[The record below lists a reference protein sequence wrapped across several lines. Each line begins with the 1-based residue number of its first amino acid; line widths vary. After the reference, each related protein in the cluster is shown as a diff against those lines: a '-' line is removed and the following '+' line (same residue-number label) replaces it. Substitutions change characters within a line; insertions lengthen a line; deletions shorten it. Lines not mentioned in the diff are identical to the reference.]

1 MAKYL
6 NRLAARM
13 ALANLKE
20 SKNWMV
26 TRKLICE
33 TVDGNAEF
41 DAGEMIN
48 VGGDEEGNLV
58 LDGSAAVVVIS
69 DPEIA
74 SKIADIL
81 ASADELSDVNF
92 VSKPALDAVLDG
104 EDVED
109 VVDSLGDAEGD
120 DDNVEVAEVDVDEE
134 KKESVEDK
142 YSKFAE
148 NTIKAHKMLACE
160 SVVIAEETTPINMS
174 RIKTMTVKKES
185 YDDYKEFVNRVSSLK
200 GSLQP
205 GKREVALNEAGKVM
219 GEWNEEDNLGEIYPE
234 EEWNNAEDMEN
245 FNDAPVP
252 AVEDVDWEDG
262 EDFEQVESCLGKYEE
277 SAKSGKDYMMMVES
291 LEKAGIKEEKAAK
304 IVSTFGMS
312 SLKECVRVYDTK
324 YGKYCATFKESVD
337 ANNFIAE
344 ADEKRFTKRY
354 FG

>member
-33 TVDGNAEF
+33 TEEGDVEF
-41 DAGEMIN
+41 DAGEMVN

-74 SKIADIL
+74 SKVADVL
-81 ASADELSDVNF
+81 ASADELSDVDF
-92 VSKPALDAVLDG
+92 VEKPALDAVLDG

-109 VVDSLGDAEGD
+109 VVDSLGDTDGED
-120 DDNVEVAEVDVDEE
+120 VEVAEVDVDDE
-134 KKESVEDK
+134 KKESVENK
-142 YSKFAE
+142 YAKFAE
-148 NTIKAHKMLACE
+148 NTIRAHKMLVCE
-160 SVVIAEETTPINMS
+160 SIAVAEEAAPINMS
-174 RIKTMTVKKES
+174 KIKTMTVKKES
-185 YDDYKEFVNRVSSLK
+185 YNDYKEFANRVSSLK

-205 GKREVALNEAGKVM
+205 GKHEIALNEAGKVM
-219 GEWNEEDNLGEIYPE
+219 GEWDEEDNFGEIYPE
-234 EEWNNAEDMEN
+234 EEWDNAEDMEN

-252 AVEDVDWEDG
+252 AVEDIEWEDG
-262 EDFEQVESCLGKYEE
+262 EDSEQVESCLGKYEE

-291 LEKAGIKEEKAAK
+291 LEKAGVKEEKAAK

>member
-1 MAKYL
+1 MAKFL

-26 TRKLICE
+26 TRRLICE
-33 TVDGNAEF
+33 TDAGDVEF

-74 SKIADIL
+74 SKVADIL
-81 ASADELSDVNF
+81 ASADELSDVEF
-92 VSKPALDAVLDG
+92 VEKPALDAVLDG

-109 VVDSLGDAEGD
+109 VVDSLGDTDGED
-120 DDNVEVAEVDVDEE
+120 VEVAEVDVDKD
-134 KKESVEDK
+134 KKESVENK
-142 YSKFAE
+142 YAKFAE
-148 NTIKAHKMLACE
+148 NTIKAHKMLVCE
-160 SVVIAEETTPINMS
+160 SIAVAEEAAPINMS
-174 RIKTMTVKKES
+174 KIKTMTVKKES
-185 YDDYKEFVNRVSSLK
+185 YDDYKEFANRVSSLK

-205 GKREVALNEAGKVM
+205 GKREIALNEAGKVM
-219 GEWNEEDNLGEIYPE
+219 GEWDEEENSGEIYPE
-234 EEWNNAEDMEN
+234 EEWDNAEDMEN

-252 AVEDVDWEDG
+252 AVEDIEWEDD
-262 EDFEQVESCLGKYEE
+262 EDSEQVESCLGKYEE

-291 LEKAGIKEEKAAK
+291 LEKAGVKEEKAAK

-312 SLKECVRVYDTK
+312 SLKECVRVFDTK

>member
-33 TVDGNAEF
+33 TEEGDVEF
-41 DAGEMIN
+41 DAGEMVN

-74 SKIADIL
+74 SKVADVL
-81 ASADELSDVNF
+81 ASADELSDVDF
-92 VSKPALDAVLDG
+92 VEKPALDAVLDG

-109 VVDSLGDAEGD
+109 VVDSLGDTDGED
-120 DDNVEVAEVDVDEE
+120 VEVAEVDVDEE
-134 KKESVEDK
+134 KKESVENK
-142 YSKFAE
+142 YAKFAE
-148 NTIKAHKMLACE
+148 NTIKAHKMLVCE
-160 SVVIAEETTPINMS
+160 SIAIAEEAAPINMS
-174 RIKTMTVKKES
+174 KIKTMTVKKES
-185 YDDYKEFVNRVSSLK
+185 YNDYKEFANRVSSLK

-205 GKREVALNEAGKVM
+205 GKHEIALNEAGKVM
-219 GEWNEEDNLGEIYPE
+219 GEWDEEENFGEIYPE
-234 EEWNNAEDMEN
+234 EEWDNAEDMEN

-252 AVEDVDWEDG
+252 AVEDIEWEDG

-291 LEKAGIKEEKAAK
+291 LEKAGVKEEKAAK
-304 IVSTFGMS
+304 IVSTFGIS
-312 SLKECVRVYDTK
+312 SLNECVRVYDTK